1 MGRTEPSKGLAPPSF
16 RRDARAKKAKATLNK
31 VIPALLS
38 SHPRAKRGSEASE
51 LIVEPPAP
59 KSASKANDKDK
70 HDNSSPPN
78 DGPELFLEVGDTLT
92 VARSLLRDHETDKD
106 DLSNKEARVAIL
118 NMASPLSPGGG
129 FVNGA
134 SSQEESLC
142 MRTTLLP
149 SLKDEFYRLPE
160 LGAVYTPDVLV
171 FRDESGEDLE
181 KRDRWFVDCVSAA
194 MLRMP
199 ETEVNEESGRG
210 KYVNSSDRD
219 TILQKMRIVMRVFQ
233 AKGARK
239 VVLGA
244 WGCGAYGNPV
254 GEIAAAWS
262 KVLLGGRNKAK
273 AKKETWSGIKEVVFA
288 IKDPSLAE
296 GFAAAF
302 GPGLTRRE
310 AEDAASEDEPE
321 GDGDDVEALRLKELQ
336 AKISELE
343 VRMEQTANV
352 QVKSGLGGILAGLK
366 SQLGAV
372 AVAVDNEDKDPAE
385 TEDDASQASSD
396 EAVSD
401 QDSDVSSPQ
410 SREAQEAEDSDH
422 NNRR

>member
-1 MGRTEPSKGLAPPSF
+1 
-16 RRDARAKKAKATLNK
+16 
-31 VIPALLS
+31 
-38 SHPRAKRGSEASE
+38 
-51 LIVEPPAP
+51 
-59 KSASKANDKDK
+59 
-70 HDNSSPPN
+70 
-78 DGPELFLEVGDTLT
+78 
-92 VARSLLRDHETDKD
+92 
-106 DLSNKEARVAIL
+106 
-118 NMASPLSPGGG
+118 
-129 FVNGA
+129 
-134 SSQEESLC
+134 
-142 MRTTLLP
+142 
-149 SLKDEFYRLPE
+149 
-160 LGAVYTPDVLV
+160 
-171 FRDESGEDLE
+171 
-181 KRDRWFVDCVSAA
+181 
-194 MLRMP
+194 
-199 ETEVNEESGRG
+199 
-210 KYVNSSDRD
+210 
-219 TILQKMRIVMRVFQ
+219 
-233 AKGARK
+233 
-239 VVLGA
+239 
-244 WGCGAYGNPV
+244 
-254 GEIAAAWS
+254 
-262 KVLLGGRNKAK
+262 VLLGGRNKAK

-352 QVKSGLGGILAGLK
+352 QIKSGLGGILAGLK
-366 SQLGAV
+366 SQL

-385 TEDDASQASSD
+385 TEDDTSQASSD

>member
-31 VIPALLS
+31 AIPALLS
-38 SHPRAKRGSEASE
+38 SHPRAKRGTEASE
-51 LIVEPPAP
+51 LIVEPPAR
-59 KSASKANDKDK
+59 KSASNAPRGGERNGAPL
-70 HDNSSPPN
+70 PPN
-78 DGPELFLEVGDTLT
+78 DEQPGLFLEVADTLA
-92 VARSLLRDHETDKD
+92 VARSLLRDQETERD
-106 DLSNKEARVAIL
+106 DLSNRVSRVAIL

-142 MRTTLLP
+142 MRSTLLP

-160 LGAVYTPDVLV
+160 LGAVFTPDVLV
-171 FRDESGEDLE
+171 FRNESGDDLE

-210 KYVNSSDRD
+210 RYVNSSDRD

-262 KVLLGGRNKAK
+262 KVLLGGKNKAK
-273 AKKETWSGIKEVVFA
+273 AKKETWSGIDEVVFA
-288 IKDPSLAE
+288 IKDPGLAD
-296 GFAAAF
+296 GFEAAF
-302 GPGLTRRE
+302 GPGLTRRA
-310 AEDAASEDEPE
+310 AEDASEEE
-321 GDGDDVEALRLKELQ
+321 SENDDAEAFRLKELQ
-336 AKISELE
+336 DKISELE
-343 VRMEQTANV
+343 QRMAQTANA

-366 SQLGAV
+366 SQLGGV
-372 AVAVDNEDKDPAE
+372 NDKDAP
-385 TEDDASQASSD
+385 TPDRASEASSD
-396 EAVSD
+396 EAASD

-410 SREAQEAEDSDH
+410 PGDEEEAEDGDH
-422 NNRR
+422 DNRR